1 MTTVSPLEQYLVE
14 KTDGFCPYSS
24 LCVPLFSSEQV
35 CLTAFR
41 RLSLSHHPDKGGNK
55 RVFQRINN
63 AKSLLCSPEK
73 DTYDKLYKRD
83 RSLKRYKIFLRC
95 IPTNAARRIQGFFRN
110 FVAATNAARR
120 IQGCFRKF
128 VAANNAKKR
137 SKKNAEKKRRRRR
150 RKRLDYAEKQA
161 SIAQA
166 DEQQEAIAAGDEHQ
180 ADIAAGDETSD
191 EQQADIVL
199 LAAASDEQADDS
211 ARGLNALDGDEMAD
225 DTARGLGCVVLG
237 LFGFALLFL
246 LGFLGKLASI
256 ASYCLHAFSR
266 AIRRTRSNASS
277 SSKNAERR
285 KAHADA
291 VSSEQAIIAASDEQ
305 ADDAVRDEQ
314 AVIAAS
320 DELADDSVRQG
331 HAVIAAS
338 DEQADDMTNVE
349 PTVEPAVDTT
359 VEPAVDTILASSAA
373 VTIQR
378 WFHRHNSTSSTIMC
392 ANDAPGPAV
401 DGLACPPDVDPEVF
415 ASLPL
420 DIQQEIIAEA
430 EVQEQKAD
438 PANAEGESSLI
449 SREMSSS
456 IHV

>member
-291 VSSEQAIIAASDEQ
+291 VSSEQA
-305 ADDAVRDEQ
+305 
-314 AVIAAS
+314 VIAAS